1 MKKDIYRH
9 KNEKYAIFVGEK
21 TARFGP
27 DMAGISYVDKT
38 YEIQRLHA
46 EFYVFEYIISG
57 QGYVQQND
65 QRHEVHAGD
74 AYILTPGTYQHY
86 GSDFR
91 NPWTK
96 VWFNVT
102 GSLVRHLLA
111 DYSLDTD
118 FIFTSVGDGRKLF
131 EILETIEKNPISSQ
145 DQVALLLLQHIQ
157 KLSSCLNSNVE
168 ENAAAYAMKQY
179 IEEHLTEPLSIDNL
193 AGYVHLSRSR
203 ALHLYKDVYHTT
215 PYRYYFSLKIELS
228 LSLLTRTSLSISE
241 IAKQLGFND
250 CQHFSSS
257 FKKFYGIPLLQ
268 YRKAAQ
274 SKMK

>member
-1 MKKDIYRH
+1 MRKDIYKH

-21 TARFGP
+21 TPRFGP

-38 YEIQRLHA
+38 YEIQRLHG

-57 QGYVQQND
+57 QGYVQQNEE
-65 QRHEVHAGD
+65 RHEVHAGD

-86 GSDFR
+86 GSDFQ

-96 VWFNVT
+96 VWFNVN
-102 GSLVRHLLA
+102 GSLVRHLLS
-111 DYSLDTD
+111 DYSLDTE
-118 FIFTSVGDGRKLF
+118 FVFPSVGDGSKLF
-131 EILETIEKNPISSQ
+131 EIVETIERNPISSQ

-157 KLSSCLNSNVE
+157 KLSSCLNA
-168 ENAAAYAMKQY
+168 NAEGNATAYAMKQY
-179 IEEHLTEPLSIDNL
+179 IEQHLAEPLSIDSL
-193 AGYVHLSRSR
+193 AEYVHLSRSR

-215 PYRYYFSLKIELS
+215 PYRYYFSLKMELS
-228 LSLLTRTSLSISE
+228 LSLLSRTSMPISE

-257 FKKFYGIPLLQ
+257 FKKFYGVPPLQ
-268 YRKAAQ
+268 YRKTTQ
-274 SKMK
+274 SDA